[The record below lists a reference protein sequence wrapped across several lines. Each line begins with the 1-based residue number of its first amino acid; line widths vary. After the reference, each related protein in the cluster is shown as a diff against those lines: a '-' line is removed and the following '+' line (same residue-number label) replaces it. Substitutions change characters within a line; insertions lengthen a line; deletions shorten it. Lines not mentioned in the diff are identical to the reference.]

1 MTMALSLLCR
11 VVRRR
16 VARGEDLETVLA
28 DYSRLT
34 EAEKVQVRAAL
45 NG

>member
-16 VARGEDLETVLA
+16 VARGEELEAILL
-28 DYSRLT
+28 DYPRLT

>member
-16 VARGEDLETVLA
+16 VANGEKLTDVLK
-28 DYSRLT
+28 DYPRLT
-34 EAEKVQVRAAL
+34 ESEKKQVTAACK
-45 NG
+45 